1 MSDTVEAR
9 VRSFILTN
17 FMVAPEDS
25 RFSDSDSL
33 LSLGIIDSMG
43 VLEVSTFLQKE
54 FGVDAASSEISPGNF
69 DSIAAIAAFVA
80 RKRGT

>member
-54 FGVDAASSEISPGNF
+54 FGVDAEPSEISPENF

>member
-9 VRSFILTN
+9 IRAFILGN

-25 RFSDSDSL
+25 SFADTDSL

-43 VLEVSTFLQKE
+43 VLELATFLQKE
-54 FGVDAASSEISPGNF
+54 FGVDAAPSEVSPGNF